1 MKFYTFLK
9 LLFETVEWNVADLNV
24 LSKQLT
30 IKIQFRLNWQMKQ
43 DLTQICTTQIFF
55 FKVPAKNASNRSEPL
70 VYRFEGFWAV
80 ENWVTAMKCGE
91 NSAHRNSIMAWRRDE
106 YRENT
111 WCKLWC
117 DPWPRVA
124 FTSLLPGGAIPYYPG
139 SLSCS
144 YCKLPRLRS
153 GVPLK
158 TVVVQVFFSFLSWS
172 CHPLEIVKEWNTT
185 SLMIWSFHWT
195 NTGPPSGCQ
204 TSSLGKSSFRERKET
219 IIHSM
224 WRKTE
229 PSKSKQRCQ

>member
-1 MKFYTFLK
+1 M
-9 LLFETVEWNVADLNV
+9 EWNVADLNV

-43 DLTQICTTQIFF
+43 GLTQICTTQIIFF
-55 FKVPAKNASNRSEPL
+55 FKVPAENASNRPEPL

-144 YCKLPRLRS
+144 YCKLLRLRS

-158 TVVVQVFFSFLSWS
+158 TVVVQVFLFSALVMPSTRDSERVEHHQLDDMKLSLNEHW
-172 CHPLEIVKEWNTT
+172 P
-185 SLMIWSFHWT
+185 SLRMPDKLLGEKLLQGTKRNDNSFDVAKNWT
-195 NTGPPSGCQ
+195 
-204 TSSLGKSSFRERKET
+204 K
-219 IIHSM
+219 
-224 WRKTE
+224 
-229 PSKSKQRCQ
+229 